1 MVNYIMLYGVSL
13 DVGRPRIELKREHVV
28 LTDEVDGFFEKVVTK
43 FGSGGAKIDCPPRF
57 IGRKVYVVVCRE

>member
-1 MVNYIMLYGVSL
+1 
-13 DVGRPRIELKREHVV
+13 VGRPRIELKREHVV